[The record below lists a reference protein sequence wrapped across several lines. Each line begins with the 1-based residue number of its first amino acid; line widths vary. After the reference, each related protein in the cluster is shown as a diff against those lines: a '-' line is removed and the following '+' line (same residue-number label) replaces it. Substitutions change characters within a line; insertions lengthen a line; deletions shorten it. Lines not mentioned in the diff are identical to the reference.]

1 MAATYTTLT
10 QSIAWAAGKNMYAL
24 VNHTSSGK
32 TVDVYRIWMT
42 TMQTGTV
49 SGGTALIELWQCT
62 SIASFTAGA
71 AQTFVKH
78 DTSSA
83 AVPAQIIA
91 NAGTTTS
98 LTKNTKIANFTR
110 YTEEFAVSDAA
121 MEALNSNFFPI
132 NYIWDAGYG
141 DSNIQPLRLR
151 EGEGIVLFTPA
162 SGGGTYV
169 GSADIIVEMTIY

>member
-1 MAATYTTLT
+1 MAATYTTHT
-10 QSIAWAAGKNMYAL
+10 QGIAWAAGKNMYAL
-24 VNHTSSGK
+24 VNHTGSGQI
-32 TVDVYRIWMT
+32 VDVYRIWMT
-42 TMQTGTV
+42 TMQTGAVT
-49 SGGTALIELWQCT
+49 GGTALIGLWQCT
-62 SIASFTAGA
+62 SVSSFTAGA

-78 DTSSA
+78 DTSSG
-83 AVPAQIIA
+83 AVNANVKA

-98 LTKNTKIANFTR
+98 LTKNTKIKNFTR

-121 MEALNSNFFPI
+121 MEALNANFFPI
-132 NYIWDAGYG
+132 NYLWDTGYG

-169 GSADIIVEMTIY
+169 GSADITVEMTIY